1 MWTWAAAI
9 VCFIVVTF
17 GGSSGMA
24 EDAVLAVRGMIFGG
38 DLDLL
43 KGLITEHDIPVEDIE
58 AVTKTQA
65 VTLVDKWFVEQTK
78 DKDKALLAIHSLME
92 TLEKKPVGLVSSA
105 IDTSSAT
112 GATKLA
118 PFRKDLKISGQ
129 IDCKMGI
136 SYTSLRRQIENA
148 KAKGYKDIDII
159 DAVIKAIPPTS
170 GLRRYLEGKELL
182 TLDNC
187 IQILRA
193 HYNEK
198 SATELYNE
206 LGQLTQQTKESSSEF
221 LMRALE
227 VKQKVI
233 YASNEST
240 EDMKYTKE
248 LIQTLFVRTVTT
260 GLSNI
265 TIRQEFKPYLEKKEI
280 KDEELI
286 ETLNK
291 IVSRENERQSKFS
304 KVKVNELKEDK
315 EEKMEMRT
323 VRAEIAELREAVER
337 LTTTKSSVTLENKK
351 TTPRLCQQ
359 CQELG
364 SKKCNHCWRCG
375 SEEHYSR
382 GCRKVVK
389 PADQENSSRSHQGGK
404 V

>member
-1 MWTWAAAI
+1 MWTWAAA
-9 VCFIVVTF
+9 VVFGLLAVTF

-24 EDAVLAVRGMIFGG
+24 EDTVLAVRGMIFGG

-58 AVTKTQA
+58 AITKTQA

-78 DKDKALLAIHSLME
+78 DKDKALLAIYSLME
-92 TLEKKPVGLVSSA
+92 TLEKKPVSLVSSVT
-105 IDTSSAT
+105 DTSSA

-129 IDCKMGI
+129 IDCKTGI

-182 TLDNC
+182 TMDNC

-206 LGQLTQQTKESSSEF
+206 LGQLTQQAKESSSEF

-240 EDMKYTKE
+240 EDMKYTKK

-315 EEKMEMRT
+315 EEKMEIRS

-337 LTTTKSSVTLENKK
+337 LTTKSSVASEGKK

-389 PADQENSSRSHQGGK
+389 SADQENSSRSHQGGK